1 MTQIDIE
8 EAIAKHSI
16 TICPPMRAKEWD
28 EQDDDTPMTIKCES
42 NELEAL
48 TKQVVN
54 CGN

>member
-8 EAIAKHSI
+8 EAIANHPV
-16 TICPPMRAKEWD
+16 TLCPTMRAKEWD
-28 EQDDDTPMTIKCES
+28 EQDDDTAISIVVEG
-42 NELEAL
+42 NELAAL